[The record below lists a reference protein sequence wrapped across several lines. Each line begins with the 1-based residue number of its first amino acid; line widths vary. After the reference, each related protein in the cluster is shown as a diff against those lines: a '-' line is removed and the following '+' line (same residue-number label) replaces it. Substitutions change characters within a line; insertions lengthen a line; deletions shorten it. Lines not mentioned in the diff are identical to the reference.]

1 MTDTPKT
8 MQLSPAD
15 WRQLLLLNVE
25 QLHGYLS
32 SVPPNTETGVSAM
45 TDEIMAVV
53 DAHVARGRDLL
64 VAWRKSRLP
73 GMAPA
78 RAQEAQQAVKTNG
91 HVEPVKRR
99 GGWPKGKPRKPKTVE
114 TQQ

>member
-45 TDEIMAVV
+45 TDE
-53 DAHVARGRDLL
+53 DH
-64 VAWRKSRLP
+64 
-73 GMAPA
+73 
-78 RAQEAQQAVKTNG
+78 
-91 HVEPVKRR
+91 
-99 GGWPKGKPRKPKTVE
+99 GGG
-114 TQQ
+114 